1 MEFKNFAHMKCVSG
15 FWHNKLLAFK
25 MKLRSTYLFWYG
37 HLYKLQM
44 KKAEKYNLAGN
55 FDQANQIWMAD
66 KEQKGLHRKSFLF
79 SHNYL
84 FQSQAGSAEL
94 LFTIPIPKSLRMKVT
109 LPIIYN
115 YRRARFQLKVS
126 TSWNKLEERNL
137 DW

>member
-1 MEFKNFAHMKCVSG
+1 MDFKSSPNWNDVSC
-15 FWHNKLLAFK
+15 FWHNMLLAFK
-25 MKLRSTYLFWYG
+25 MKLRSTFLVWYG

-44 KKAEKYNLAGN
+44 KKVEKYNLAGN

-94 LFTIPIPKSLRMKVT
+94 LLTIPIPKSLKKVWKSHR
-109 LPIIYN
+109 P
-115 YRRARFQLKVS
+115 
-126 TSWNKLEERNL
+126 
-137 DW
+137 

>member
-1 MEFKNFAHMKCVSG
+1 MDFKNFAHMKCVSG

-25 MKLRSTYLFWYG
+25 MKLRSTFLFWYG

-44 KKAEKYNLAGN
+44 KKVEKYNLAGN

-94 LFTIPIPKSLRMKVT
+94 LFTIPTPKSLKKYESQIAHNIS
-109 LPIIYN
+109 LQ
-115 YRRARFQLKVS
+115 ARFQLKVS
-126 TSWNKLEERNL
+126 TSRNKLEERNL